1 MLLSPLSQ
9 VCHSLYPHNRL
20 TRSSF
25 RSATRLHSCLQCIYF
40 ACWGAHMREHVK
52 STGHKLWVELDQGNV
67 YCASCQD
74 YVHDGELHS
83 ISVQHQSQA
92 HKELGLGTKFVP
104 WTPSDKEVTLLRAHP
119 RRLGFSKNSTIGLR
133 GLINLGNTCFMSC
146 IVQVVHLALSIPF
159 TTKLQVLTHTPLLRD
174 YFLSDRHLCL
184 ASQVVILHFR
194 ITWETISA
202 GESVYC
208 VWNCKAFSRVLLW
221 SQNALFTTQGNI
233 CKICVKN

>member
-1 MLLSPLSQ
+1 
-9 VCHSLYPHNRL
+9 
-20 TRSSF
+20 
-25 RSATRLHSCLQCIYF
+25 
-40 ACWGAHMREHVK
+40 MREHVK

-74 YVHDGELHS
+74 YVHDSELHS

-146 IVQVVHLALSIPF
+146 IVQVQLI
-159 TTKLQVLTHTPLLRD
+159 
-174 YFLSDRHLCL
+174 
-184 ASQVVILHFR
+184 
-194 ITWETISA
+194 
-202 GESVYC
+202 
-208 VWNCKAFSRVLLW
+208 KA
-221 SQNALFTTQGNI
+221 
-233 CKICVKN
+233 